1 MHVVI
6 ESVIFDTGSTEDQIP
21 PRAPADDAV
30 GGCPLDRACQQ
41 CEQQGL
47 RQQVLD
53 RTAIRAIKQIR
64 R

>member
-6 ESVIFDTGSTEDQIP
+6 ESVIFDTGWTEDQIP
-21 PRAPADDAV
+21 LRAAADDAV
-30 GGCPLDRACQQ
+30 GDSPLDRACQQ

-47 RQQVLD
+47 GQQVLD